1 MKKILLGMV
10 LIGGIGCMN
19 IHPVGPMAKMMPP
32 PKAKPAAVDPGEP
45 QMVVPAKPV
54 PPASLIQ
61 PSDVTNDNPHVA
73 AQRLM
78 SEFEADRKTMP
89 PPNKTAEVSRIKGG
103 VKVE

>member
-1 MKKILLGMV
+1 MKKLLFGMV
-10 LIGGIGCMN
+10 LLGGVGCMN
-19 IHPVGPMAKMMPP
+19 IQPVGPMAKMMPP
-32 PKAKPAAVDPGEP
+32 KPKAADPSEP
-45 QMVVPAKPV
+45 QMVMPPKPV

-78 SEFEADRKTMP
+78 SEFEADRKTM
-89 PPNKTAEVSRIKGG
+89 NATKTAEVSRIKGG

>member
-1 MKKILLGMV
+1 MKTLLFGMV
-10 LIGGIGCMN
+10 LVGGVGCMN
-19 IHPVGPMAKMMPP
+19 IQPVGPMAKMMGP

-45 QMVVPAKPV
+45 QVVVPPKPV

-61 PSDVTNDNPHVA
+61 PSDVTNDNPHAA

-78 SEFEADRKTMP
+78 SEFEADRKTMSA
-89 PPNKTAEVSRIKGG
+89 NKTAEVSRIKGG